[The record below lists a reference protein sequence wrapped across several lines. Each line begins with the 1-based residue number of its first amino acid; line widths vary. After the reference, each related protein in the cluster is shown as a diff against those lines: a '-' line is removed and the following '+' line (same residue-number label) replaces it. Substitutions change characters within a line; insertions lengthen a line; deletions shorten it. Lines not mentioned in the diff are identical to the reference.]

1 MALEDLR
8 IIFDL
13 DGTAAV
19 MIPAPE
25 YLARL
30 TGTDEEKVIHCADKR
45 LPTGTKYEIIDR
57 SVTDIDDR
65 SFRDAWEYVPDASV
79 EKASADLSATLLTKF
94 NMSGQTAKKPG
105 ED

>member
-1 MALEDLR
+1 MALKDLR

-25 YLARL
+25 YLATL
-30 TGTDEEKVIHCADKR
+30 TGTDEERVIHCADKR

-57 SVTDIDDR
+57 SVTDISDR
-65 SFRDAWEYVPDASV
+65 TFRDAWEYVADASV
-79 EKASADLSATLLTKF
+79 EKASADISAVDLTRYG
-94 NMSGQTAKKPG
+94 MSGQTAKKPG

>member
-8 IIFDL
+8 IVFDL
-13 DGTAAV
+13 DGKAAV

-25 YLARL
+25 YLAIL

-65 SFRDAWEYVPDASV
+65 TFRDAWEYTAGAA
-79 EKASADLSATLLTKF
+79 EKTSADLSTANLAKY
-94 NMSGQTAKKPG
+94 NMSGQTTKKPG